1 MVFTEEPQMSQHD
14 EMPFTIA
21 PEEAWKLSGDRMS
34 IRFHLPPLPIVGL
47 PEPLRVH
54 LDFDAEALDEMMDRL
69 AVLRAQML
77 PPSSSAR
84 N

>member
-1 MVFTEEPQMSQHD
+1 MSEHD
-14 EMPFTIA
+14 ELQFAIKS
-21 PEEAWKLSGDRMS
+21 EEAWQLSGDRKS

-47 PEPLRVH
+47 NEPLCVH
-54 LDFDAEALDEMMDRL
+54 LDFDAESLDEMIDRL

-77 PPSSSAR
+77 PPLSAAT

>member
-1 MVFTEEPQMSQHD
+1 MSEHD

-21 PEEAWKLSGDRMS
+21 PEDAWTLSSDRTS
-34 IRFHLPPLPIVGL
+34 VRFNLPPLPIVGL

-54 LDFDAEALDEMMDRL
+54 LDFDAGALDQMLDRL
-69 AVLRAQML
+69 AVLRSQML
-77 PPSSSAR
+77 PPPSAAP